1 MIDYNLLVKE
11 FKKHDGVMKTSELN
25 TFGLNSRG
33 LRELLEEDKIV
44 KIKKGV
50 YQLANDIDTQD
61 AVIIGKLFPSAII
74 YLQSA
79 LLYYGYT
86 DRIPST
92 WQMAV
97 DKNSSKSQFKIDY
110 PAVTP
115 FYLKREILE
124 VGVSEYSIGNIRIKI
139 YDRDRTICD
148 VLRYEKKLD
157 KEIFNK
163 AIQAYIKDDE
173 KNISKLLE
181 YAKVLRVMNKV
192 KIYVGVW
199 L

>member
-25 TFGLNSRG
+25 TFGLNSRN
-33 LRELLEEDKIV
+33 LRGLLEEDKIV

-50 YQLANDIDTQD
+50 YQLANDVDTQD
-61 AVIIGKLFPSAII
+61 DVIIGKLFPSAII

-86 DRIPST
+86 DRIPFT
-92 WQMAV
+92 WQIAV
-97 DKNSSKSQFKIDY
+97 DKNSSKSQYKIDY

-148 VLRYEKKLD
+148 ILRYEKKID

-163 AIQAYIKDDE
+163 AVQAYIKDDK

-181 YAKVLRVMNKV
+181 YAKVLRVINKV

>member
-25 TFGLNSRG
+25 TFGLNSRD

-44 KIKKGV
+44 KVKKGV

-61 AVIIGKLFPSAII
+61 DVIIGKLFPSAII

-86 DRIPST
+86 DRIPFT

-97 DKNSSKSQFKIDY
+97 DKNSSKSQYKIDY

-115 FYLKREILE
+115 FYLKSEILGI
-124 VGVSEYSIGNIRIKI
+124 GVTEYSIGNIKIKI

>member
-25 TFGLNSRG
+25 TFGLNSRD

-61 AVIIGKLFPSAII
+61 DVIIGKLFPSAII

-86 DRIPST
+86 DRIPFT

-97 DKNSSKSQFKIDY
+97 DKNSSKSQYKIDY

-115 FYLKREILE
+115 FYLKSEILG
-124 VGVSEYSIGNIRIKI
+124 VGVTEYSIGNIKIKI

-173 KNISKLLE
+173 KNISKLVE
-181 YAKVLRVMNKV
+181 YAKVLRVDLPWMQI
-192 KIYVGVW
+192 IY
-199 L
+199 

>member
-25 TFGLNSRG
+25 TFGLNSRD

-61 AVIIGKLFPSAII
+61 SVIIAKLFPSAII

-86 DRIPST
+86 DRIPFT

-97 DKNSSKSQFKIDY
+97 DKNSSKSQYKINY
-110 PAVTP
+110 PVVTP
-115 FYLKREILE
+115 FYLNRKILK
-124 VGVSEYSIGNIRIKI
+124 VGVSEYFIGNIRIKI

>member
-25 TFGLNSRG
+25 TFGLNSRN
-33 LRELLEEDKIV
+33 LRGLLEEDKIV

-50 YQLANDIDTQD
+50 YQLANDVDTQD

-86 DRIPST
+86 DRIPFT
-92 WQMAV
+92 WQIAV
-97 DKNSSKSQFKIDY
+97 DKDSSKSQYKIDY

-148 VLRYEKKLD
+148 ILRYEKKID

-163 AIQAYIKDDE
+163 AVQAYIKDDK

-181 YAKVLRVMNKV
+181 YAKVLRVINKV